1 MTAQSISLPCDS
13 VLLPK
18 PTDLTNIFNNIINQ
32 ISLLEMNGLEK
43 EAQQLRDLL
52 ESIEDLL
59 GSFPISISD
68 PVFPTLTVPEIEW
81 ERRITAMIQE
91 YHLFVQVKIMEI
103 IDTVLPISFSVPIM
117 GLSIDV
123 VKLFTD
129 PNYKVTLKAQISAEV
144 DTFYA
149 LIPDTYKT
157 FDGTY
162 GLEVDDFKAE
172 AVWNYIMSQL
182 NKGAL
187 GILHGAFGGLID
199 KFSTIWETLG
209 LPALPALT
217 DLNVEALIQA
227 RIQAIEAQIKNLD
240 PTDIDAQEALR
251 REGLAALEKISL
263 VGYSL
268 MDLLGGEPNDFVES
282 LEKRM
287 DRFKTRL
294 RDFGEE
300 WPEFLIKEWMQK
312 VTAFFEAIGLS
323 ALVQW
328 ITFTFCD
335 FLKIIGL
342 PSTISIPAS
351 ITVTIPAIQNLP
363 TSDAFPTLSADNNP
377 VSGFSNITT
386 VVDQTSLGTGDSDTK
401 VFDKSNLES
410 VFTDYSIVD
419 GEIILANPA
428 EENDQYIVIPST

>member
-1 MTAQSISLPCDS
+1 MSNISLPCEP

-18 PTDLTNIFNNIINQ
+18 PSDLTNIFNSIINQ
-32 ISLLEMNGLEK
+32 IALLEMSGLEK
-43 EAQQLRDLL
+43 EAQELRDLL
-52 ESIEDLL
+52 EGIEKIL
-59 GSFPISISD
+59 GSFPMSISD
-68 PVFPTLTVPEIEW
+68 PVFPTITVPEIEW

-103 IDTVLPISFSVPIM
+103 VNTVLPISFSVPIM

-129 PNYKVTLKAQISAEV
+129 PNYKAILKSQISANV
-144 DTFYA
+144 DSFYA
-149 LIPDTYKT
+149 LIPDTYKV

-162 GLEVDDFKAE
+162 GLEVNDFKAE

-199 KFSTIWETLG
+199 KFSAIWSALG
-209 LPALPALT
+209 LPALPVLT

-227 RIQAIEAQIKNLD
+227 RIQAIEEQIKNLD
-240 PTDIDAQEALR
+240 PTDIDAAEALR

-312 VTAFFEAIGLS
+312 VTAFFEAIGLG

-335 FLKIIGL
+335 FLKLIGL
-342 PSTISIPAS
+342 PSTISIPS
-351 ITVTIPAIQNLP
+351 TITVTIPAIKNLP
-363 TSDAFPTLSADNNP
+363 ASDLLPTLSADNNP

-386 VVDQTSLGTGDSDTK
+386 TEGQTTLGGGDEDTK

-410 VFTDYSIVD
+410 IFTDYSIVD
-419 GEIILANPA
+419 GEIILDNPA

>member
-1 MTAQSISLPCDS
+1 MSNISLPCEP

-18 PTDLTNIFNNIINQ
+18 PSDLTNIFNSIINQ
-32 ISLLEMNGLEK
+32 IALLEMSGLEK
-43 EAQQLRDLL
+43 EAQELRDLL
-52 ESIEDLL
+52 EGIEKIL
-59 GSFPISISD
+59 GSFPMSISD
-68 PVFPTLTVPEIEW
+68 PVFPTITVPEIEW

-103 IDTVLPISFSVPIM
+103 VNTVLPISFSVPVM

-123 VKLFTD
+123 IKLFTD
-129 PNYKVTLKAQISAEV
+129 PNYKTILKSQISANV
-144 DTFYA
+144 DSFYA
-149 LIPDTYKT
+149 LIPDTYKV

-162 GLEVDDFKAE
+162 GLEVNDFKAE

-199 KFSTIWETLG
+199 KFSAIWSALG

-227 RIQAIEAQIKNLD
+227 RIQAIEEQIKNLD
-240 PTDIDAQEALR
+240 PTDIDAAEALR

-268 MDLLGGEPNDFVES
+268 LDLLGGEPNDFVES

-312 VTAFFEAIGLS
+312 VTAFFEAIGLG

-335 FLKIIGL
+335 FLKLIGL
-342 PSTISIPAS
+342 PSTISIPS
-351 ITVTIPAIQNLP
+351 TITVTIPAIKNLP
-363 TSDAFPTLSADNNP
+363 ASDLLPTLSADNNP

-386 VVDQTSLGTGDSDTK
+386 TEGQTTLGGGDEDTK

-410 VFTDYSIVD
+410 IFTDYSIVD
-419 GEIILANPA
+419 GEIILDNPA

>member
-1 MTAQSISLPCDS
+1 MTATSISLPCDS

-18 PTDLTNIFNNIINQ
+18 PTDLVNIFNNIINQ
-32 ISLLEMNGLEK
+32 ISLLEMNGFEK

-81 ERRITAMIQE
+81 ERRITAMVQE

-103 IDTVLPISFSVPIM
+103 VDSVLPISFSVPIM

-129 PNYKVTLKAQISAEV
+129 PNYKVTLKAQIAAEV

-162 GLEVDDFKAE
+162 GLEVNDFKAE

-199 KFSTIWETLG
+199 KFSSIWEPLG
-209 LPALPALT
+209 LPALPVLT
-217 DLNVEALIQA
+217 DINVEQLIKDK
-227 RIQAIEAQIKNLD
+227 IESLEAQIKSAPD
-240 PTDIDAQEALR
+240 DIKDSLRKEA
-251 REGLAALEKISL
+251 LAALEKISL
-263 VGYSL
+263 VGYTL

-282 LEKRM
+282 MEKKM

-300 WPEFLIKEWMQK
+300 WPKFLILEWMEK

-323 ALVQW
+323 ALVQY

-342 PSTISIPAS
+342 PTSLAIPAGITVS
-351 ITVTIPAIQNLP
+351 ITPLLNVPEAAL
-363 TSDAFPTLSADNNP
+363 DAAGEVIAAGEEGSNQFPTIAKP
-377 VSGFSNITT
+377 V
-386 VVDQTSLGTGDSDTK
+386 V
-401 VFDKSNLES
+401 
-410 VFTDYSIVD
+410 
-419 GEIILANPA
+419 
-428 EENDQYIVIPST
+428 EEED

>member
-1 MTAQSISLPCDS
+1 MTTTSISLPCDS

-18 PTDLTNIFNNIINQ
+18 PTDLVNIFNNIINQ

-59 GSFPISISD
+59 GSFPISISN

-81 ERRITAMIQE
+81 ERRITAMVQE

-103 IDTVLPISFSVPIM
+103 VDSVLPISFSVPIM

-129 PNYKVTLKAQISAEV
+129 PNYKVTLKAQIAAEV

-162 GLEVDDFKAE
+162 GLEVNDFKAE

-187 GILHGAFGGLID
+187 GILHGAFAGLID
-199 KFSTIWETLG
+199 KFSSIWEPLG
-209 LPALPALT
+209 LPALPVLT
-217 DLNVEALIQA
+217 DINVEQLIKDK
-227 RIQAIEAQIKNLD
+227 IESLEAQIKSAPNDLKED
-240 PTDIDAQEALR
+240 LRKEA
-251 REGLAALEKISL
+251 LAALEKISL
-263 VGYSL
+263 VGYTL

-282 LEKRM
+282 MEKKM

-300 WPEFLIKEWMQK
+300 WPKFLILEWMEK

-323 ALVQW
+323 ALVQY

-342 PSTISIPAS
+342 PTSIAIPAG
-351 ITVTIPAIQNLP
+351 ITVSVTPLLNVPEAALDADGEVIPAGEEGSNQ
-363 TSDAFPTLSADNNP
+363 FPTIAKP
-377 VSGFSNITT
+377 V
-386 VVDQTSLGTGDSDTK
+386 V
-401 VFDKSNLES
+401 
-410 VFTDYSIVD
+410 
-419 GEIILANPA
+419 
-428 EENDQYIVIPST
+428 EEED

>member
-1 MTAQSISLPCDS
+1 MTTTSITLPCDS

-18 PTDLTNIFNNIINQ
+18 PTDLVNIFNNIINQ
-32 ISLLEMNGLEK
+32 ISLLEMKGFEK

-68 PVFPTLTVPEIEW
+68 PVFPTLTIPEVEW
-81 ERRITAMIQE
+81 ERRITAMVQE

-103 IDTVLPISFSVPIM
+103 VNTVLPISFSVPIM

-129 PNYKVTLKAQISAEV
+129 PNYKVTLKAQIAAEV

-162 GLEVDDFKAE
+162 GLESNDLKAE

-187 GILHGAFGGLID
+187 GILHGAFAGLIN
-199 KFSTIWETLG
+199 KFSSIWEPLG
-209 LPALPALT
+209 LPALPSLT
-217 DLNVEALIQA
+217 DLNVEQLVKDKLESL
-227 RIQAIEAQIKNLD
+227 EAQIKAA
-240 PTDIDAQEALR
+240 PQDAKEQLQKNAL
-251 REGLAALEKISL
+251 ALIESISL
-263 VGYSL
+263 AGYTL

-282 LEKRM
+282 MEKKM

-300 WPEFLIKEWMQK
+300 WPKFLILEWMEK

-323 ALVQW
+323 ALVQY

-342 PSTISIPAS
+342 PTSLAIPAG
-351 ITVTIPAIQNLP
+351 ITVSIAPLKNLP
-363 TSDAFPTLSADNNP
+363 QAALDAAGEVIAAGQPGSNQFPTIAKP
-377 VSGFSNITT
+377 V
-386 VVDQTSLGTGDSDTK
+386 
-401 VFDKSNLES
+401 
-410 VFTDYSIVD
+410 
-419 GEIILANPA
+419 
-428 EENDQYIVIPST
+428 EEED

>member
-1 MTAQSISLPCDS
+1 MTTTSISLPCDS

-18 PTDLTNIFNNIINQ
+18 PTDLVNIFNNIINQ

-59 GSFPISISD
+59 GSFPISISN

-81 ERRITAMIQE
+81 ERRITAMVQE

-103 IDTVLPISFSVPIM
+103 VDSVLPISFSVPIM

-129 PNYKVTLKAQISAEV
+129 PNYKVTLKAQIAAEV

-162 GLEVDDFKAE
+162 GLEVNDFKAE

-187 GILHGAFGGLID
+187 GILHGAFAGLID
-199 KFSTIWETLG
+199 KFSSIWEPLG
-209 LPALPALT
+209 LPALPVLT
-217 DLNVEALIQA
+217 DINVEQLIKDK
-227 RIQAIEAQIKNLD
+227 IESLEAQIKSAPDDLKD
-240 PTDIDAQEALR
+240 SLRKEA
-251 REGLAALEKISL
+251 LAALEKISL
-263 VGYSL
+263 VGYTL

-282 LEKRM
+282 MEKKM

-300 WPEFLIKEWMQK
+300 WPKFLILEWMEK

-323 ALVQW
+323 ALVQY

-342 PSTISIPAS
+342 PTSIAIPAGITVS
-351 ITVTIPAIQNLP
+351 ITPLLNVPEAALDADGEVIPAGEEGSNQ
-363 TSDAFPTLSADNNP
+363 FPTIAKP
-377 VSGFSNITT
+377 V
-386 VVDQTSLGTGDSDTK
+386 V
-401 VFDKSNLES
+401 
-410 VFTDYSIVD
+410 
-419 GEIILANPA
+419 
-428 EENDQYIVIPST
+428 EEED

>member
-1 MTAQSISLPCDS
+1 MTTQSISLPCDS

-18 PTDLTNIFNNIINQ
+18 PTDLVNIFNNIINQ

-68 PVFPTLTVPEIEW
+68 PVFPTITVPEIEW
-81 ERRITAMIQE
+81 ERRITAIIQE

-103 IDTVLPISFSVPIM
+103 VNTVLPISFSVPIM

-129 PNYKVTLKAQISAEV
+129 PNYKVTLKAQIAADV

-162 GLEVDDFKAE
+162 GLEVNDFKAE

-187 GILHGAFGGLID
+187 GILHGAFAGLID
-199 KFSTIWETLG
+199 KFSSIWETLG

-217 DLNVEALIQA
+217 DLNVESLIRA
-227 RIQAIEAQIKNLD
+227 RIQTIEAQIKAA
-240 PTDIDAQEALR
+240 PQDAKEALR

-263 VGYSL
+263 VGYTL

-282 LEKRM
+282 MEKKM

-300 WPEFLIKEWMQK
+300 WPKFLILEWMEK

-323 ALVQW
+323 ALVQY

-342 PSTISIPAS
+342 PTSIAIPAGITVS
-351 ITVTIPAIQNLP
+351 ITPPLNVPEAAL
-363 TSDAFPTLSADNNP
+363 DADGNVIAAGEEGSNQFPTLA
-377 VSGFSNITT
+377 
-386 VVDQTSLGTGDSDTK
+386 K
-401 VFDKSNLES
+401 
-410 VFTDYSIVD
+410 
-419 GEIILANPA
+419 PA
-428 EENDQYIVIPST
+428 EEQD

>member
-1 MTAQSISLPCDS
+1 MTTTSITLPCDS

-18 PTDLTNIFNNIINQ
+18 PTDLVNIFNNIINQ
-32 ISLLEMNGLEK
+32 ISLLEMKGFEK

-68 PVFPTLTVPEIEW
+68 PVFPTLTIPEIEW
-81 ERRITAMIQE
+81 ERRITAMVQE

-103 IDTVLPISFSVPIM
+103 VDTVLPISFSVPIM
-117 GLSIDV
+117 SLSIDV

-129 PNYKVTLKAQISAEV
+129 PNYKVTLKAQIAAEV

-162 GLEVDDFKAE
+162 GLESNDLKAE

-187 GILHGAFGGLID
+187 GILHGAFAGLID
-199 KFSTIWETLG
+199 KFSSIWEPLG
-209 LPALPALT
+209 LPALPSLT
-217 DLNVEALIQA
+217 DLNVEQLIKDKLESL
-227 RIQAIEAQIKNLD
+227 EAQIKAA
-240 PTDIDAQEALR
+240 PQDAKEQLQKNAL
-251 REGLAALEKISL
+251 ALIESISL
-263 VGYSL
+263 AGFTL

-282 LEKRM
+282 MEKKM

-300 WPEFLIKEWMQK
+300 WPKFLILEWMEK

-323 ALVQW
+323 SLVQY

-342 PSTISIPAS
+342 PTSLAIPAG
-351 ITVTIPAIQNLP
+351 ITVSIAPLKNLP
-363 TSDAFPTLSADNNP
+363 QAALDAAGEVIAAGQPGSNQFPTIAKP
-377 VSGFSNITT
+377 V
-386 VVDQTSLGTGDSDTK
+386 
-401 VFDKSNLES
+401 
-410 VFTDYSIVD
+410 
-419 GEIILANPA
+419 
-428 EENDQYIVIPST
+428 EEED

>member
-1 MTAQSISLPCDS
+1 MTTTSISLPCDS

-103 IDTVLPISFSVPIM
+103 IDSVLPISFSVPIM

-129 PNYKVTLKAQISAEV
+129 PNYKVILKAQIAAEV

-187 GILHGAFGGLID
+187 GILHGAFAGLID

-217 DLNVEALIQA
+217 DLNVEALIQT
-227 RIQAIEAQIKNLD
+227 RIQAIEAQIKAA
-240 PTDIDAQEALR
+240 PQDAKEALR

-263 VGYSL
+263 VGFTL

-282 LEKRM
+282 MEKKM

-300 WPEFLIKEWMQK
+300 WPKFLILQWMEK

-323 ALVQW
+323 ALVQY

-342 PSTISIPAS
+342 PTSIAIPAG
-351 ITVTIPAIQNLP
+351 ITVSIAPLLNVPEAAL
-363 TSDAFPTLSADNNP
+363 DANGEVIAAGEEGSNQFPTIAKP
-377 VSGFSNITT
+377 V
-386 VVDQTSLGTGDSDTK
+386 V
-401 VFDKSNLES
+401 
-410 VFTDYSIVD
+410 
-419 GEIILANPA
+419 
-428 EENDQYIVIPST
+428 EEED

>member
-1 MTAQSISLPCDS
+1 MTTTSISLPCDS

-103 IDTVLPISFSVPIM
+103 IDSVLPISFSVPIM

-129 PNYKVTLKAQISAEV
+129 PNYKVTLKAQIAAEV

-199 KFSTIWETLG
+199 KFSSIWETLG

-217 DLNVEALIQA
+217 DLNVEQLIKDKLESL
-227 RIQAIEAQIKNLD
+227 EAQIKAA
-240 PTDIDAQEALR
+240 PQDAKEALR

-263 VGYSL
+263 VGFTL

-282 LEKRM
+282 IEKKM

-300 WPEFLIKEWMQK
+300 WPKFLILQWMEK

-323 ALVQW
+323 ALVQY

-342 PSTISIPAS
+342 PTSIAIPAG
-351 ITVTIPAIQNLP
+351 ITVSIAPLLNVPEAAL
-363 TSDAFPTLSADNNP
+363 DANGEVIAAGEEGSNQFPTIAKP
-377 VSGFSNITT
+377 V
-386 VVDQTSLGTGDSDTK
+386 V
-401 VFDKSNLES
+401 
-410 VFTDYSIVD
+410 
-419 GEIILANPA
+419 
-428 EENDQYIVIPST
+428 EEED

>member
-1 MTAQSISLPCDS
+1 MTTTSISLPCDS

-18 PTDLTNIFNNIINQ
+18 PTDLVNIFNNIINQ
-32 ISLLEMNGLEK
+32 ISLLEMNGFEK

-81 ERRITAMIQE
+81 ERRITAMVQE

-103 IDTVLPISFSVPIM
+103 VDSVLPISFSVPIM

-129 PNYKVTLKAQISAEV
+129 PNYKVTLKAQIAAEV

-162 GLEVDDFKAE
+162 GLEVNDFKAE

-199 KFSTIWETLG
+199 KFSSIWEALG
-209 LPALPALT
+209 LPALPVLT
-217 DLNVEALIQA
+217 DINVEQLIKDK
-227 RIQAIEAQIKNLD
+227 IESLEAQIKSAPDDLKD
-240 PTDIDAQEALR
+240 SLRKEA
-251 REGLAALEKISL
+251 LAALEKISL
-263 VGYSL
+263 VGYTL

-282 LEKRM
+282 MEKKM

-300 WPEFLIKEWMQK
+300 WPKFLILEWMEK

-323 ALVQW
+323 ALVQY

-342 PSTISIPAS
+342 PTSLAIPAGITVS
-351 ITVTIPAIQNLP
+351 ITPLLNVPEAAL
-363 TSDAFPTLSADNNP
+363 DAAGEVIAAGEEGSNQFPTIAKP
-377 VSGFSNITT
+377 V
-386 VVDQTSLGTGDSDTK
+386 V
-401 VFDKSNLES
+401 
-410 VFTDYSIVD
+410 
-419 GEIILANPA
+419 
-428 EENDQYIVIPST
+428 EEED

>member
-1 MTAQSISLPCDS
+1 MSNISLPCEP

-18 PTDLTNIFNNIINQ
+18 PSDLTNIFNSIINQ
-32 ISLLEMNGLEK
+32 IALLEMSGLEK
-43 EAQQLRDLL
+43 EAQELRDLL
-52 ESIEDLL
+52 EGIEKIL
-59 GSFPISISD
+59 GSFPMSISD
-68 PVFPTLTVPEIEW
+68 PVFPTITVPEIEW

-103 IDTVLPISFSVPIM
+103 VNTVLPISFSVPVM

-129 PNYKVTLKAQISAEV
+129 PNYKVILKSQISANV
-144 DTFYA
+144 DSFYA
-149 LIPDTYKT
+149 LIPDTYKV

-162 GLEVDDFKAE
+162 GLEVNDFKAE

-199 KFSTIWETLG
+199 KFSAIWSALG
-209 LPALPALT
+209 LPALPVLT

-227 RIQAIEAQIKNLD
+227 RIQAIEAQIKNT
-240 PTDIDAQEALR
+240 TDIDAQEALR

-312 VTAFFEAIGLS
+312 VTAFFEAIGLG

-335 FLKIIGL
+335 FLKLIGL
-342 PSTISIPAS
+342 PSTISIPS
-351 ITVTIPAIQNLP
+351 TITVTIPAIKNLP
-363 TSDAFPTLSADNNP
+363 ASDLLPTLSADNNP

-386 VVDQTSLGTGDSDTK
+386 TEGQTTLGGGDEDTK

-410 VFTDYSIVD
+410 IFTDYSIVD
-419 GEIILANPA
+419 GEIILDNPA

>member
-1 MTAQSISLPCDS
+1 MTTTSITLPCDS

-18 PTDLTNIFNNIINQ
+18 PTDLVNIFNNIINQ
-32 ISLLEMNGLEK
+32 ISLLEMKGFEK

-68 PVFPTLTVPEIEW
+68 PVFPTLTIPEVEW
-81 ERRITAMIQE
+81 ERRITAMVQE

-103 IDTVLPISFSVPIM
+103 VNSVLPISFSVPIM

-129 PNYKVTLKAQISAEV
+129 PNYKVTLKAQIAADV
-144 DTFYA
+144 DKYYA

-162 GLEVDDFKAE
+162 GLESNDLKAE

-187 GILHGAFGGLID
+187 GILHGAFAGLIN
-199 KFSTIWETLG
+199 KFSSIWEPLG
-209 LPALPALT
+209 LPALPSLT
-217 DLNVEALIQA
+217 DLNVEQLVKDKLESL
-227 RIQAIEAQIKNLD
+227 EAQIKAA
-240 PTDIDAQEALR
+240 PQDAKEQLQKNAL
-251 REGLAALEKISL
+251 ALIESISL
-263 VGYSL
+263 AGYTL

-282 LEKRM
+282 MEKKM

-300 WPEFLIKEWMQK
+300 WPKFLILEWMEK

-323 ALVQW
+323 SLVQY

-342 PSTISIPAS
+342 PTSLAIPAG
-351 ITVTIPAIQNLP
+351 ITVSIAPLKNLP
-363 TSDAFPTLSADNNP
+363 QAALDAAGEVIAAGQPGSNQFPTIAKP
-377 VSGFSNITT
+377 V
-386 VVDQTSLGTGDSDTK
+386 
-401 VFDKSNLES
+401 
-410 VFTDYSIVD
+410 
-419 GEIILANPA
+419 
-428 EENDQYIVIPST
+428 EEED

>member
-1 MTAQSISLPCDS
+1 MTTTSISLPCDS

-103 IDTVLPISFSVPIM
+103 VNTVLPISFSVPIM

-129 PNYKVTLKAQISAEV
+129 PNYKVTLKAQIAAEV

-187 GILHGAFGGLID
+187 GILHGAFAGLIS

-227 RIQAIEAQIKNLD
+227 RVQAIEAQIKAA
-240 PTDIDAQEALR
+240 PQDAKEALR

-263 VGYSL
+263 VGFTL

-282 LEKRM
+282 MEKKM

-300 WPEFLIKEWMQK
+300 WPKFLILQWMEK
-312 VTAFFEAIGLS
+312 VTAFFQAIGLS
-323 ALVQW
+323 ALVQY

-342 PSTISIPAS
+342 PTSIAIPAG
-351 ITVTIPAIQNLP
+351 ITVSIAPLKNLP
-363 TSDAFPTLSADNNP
+363 QAALDAAGEVIAAGQPGSNQFPTIAKP
-377 VSGFSNITT
+377 V
-386 VVDQTSLGTGDSDTK
+386 
-401 VFDKSNLES
+401 
-410 VFTDYSIVD
+410 
-419 GEIILANPA
+419 
-428 EENDQYIVIPST
+428 EEED

>member
-1 MTAQSISLPCDS
+1 MTTQSISLPCDS

-18 PTDLTNIFNNIINQ
+18 PTDLVNIFNNIINQ

-103 IDTVLPISFSVPIM
+103 VNTVLPISFSVPIM

-187 GILHGAFGGLID
+187 GILHGAFAGLIS

-227 RIQAIEAQIKNLD
+227 RVQAIEAQIKAA
-240 PTDIDAQEALR
+240 PQDAKEALR

-263 VGYSL
+263 VGFTL

-282 LEKRM
+282 MEKKM

-300 WPEFLIKEWMQK
+300 WPKFLILQWMEK
-312 VTAFFEAIGLS
+312 VTAFFQAIGLS
-323 ALVQW
+323 ALVQY

-342 PSTISIPAS
+342 PTSIAIPAG
-351 ITVTIPAIQNLP
+351 ITVSIAPLKNLP
-363 TSDAFPTLSADNNP
+363 QAALDAAGEVIAAGQPGSNQFPTIAKP
-377 VSGFSNITT
+377 V
-386 VVDQTSLGTGDSDTK
+386 
-401 VFDKSNLES
+401 
-410 VFTDYSIVD
+410 
-419 GEIILANPA
+419 
-428 EENDQYIVIPST
+428 EEED

>member
-1 MTAQSISLPCDS
+1 MTTTSITLPCDS

-18 PTDLTNIFNNIINQ
+18 PTDLVNIFNNIINQ
-32 ISLLEMNGLEK
+32 ISLLEMKGFEK

-68 PVFPTLTVPEIEW
+68 PVFPTLTIPEVEW
-81 ERRITAMIQE
+81 ERRITAMVQE

-103 IDTVLPISFSVPIM
+103 VNSVLPISFSVPIM

-129 PNYKVTLKAQISAEV
+129 PNYKVTLKAQIAAEV

-162 GLEVDDFKAE
+162 GLESNDLKAE

-187 GILHGAFGGLID
+187 GILHGAFAGLID
-199 KFSTIWETLG
+199 KFSSIWEPLG
-209 LPALPALT
+209 LPALPSLT
-217 DLNVEALIQA
+217 DLNVEQLVKDKLESL
-227 RIQAIEAQIKNLD
+227 EAQIKAA
-240 PTDIDAQEALR
+240 PQDAKEQLQKNAL
-251 REGLAALEKISL
+251 ALIESISL
-263 VGYSL
+263 AGYTL

-282 LEKRM
+282 MEKKM

-300 WPEFLIKEWMQK
+300 WPKFLILEWMEK

-323 ALVQW
+323 SLVQY

-342 PSTISIPAS
+342 PTSLAIPAG
-351 ITVTIPAIQNLP
+351 ITVSIAPLKNLP
-363 TSDAFPTLSADNNP
+363 QAALDAAGEVIAAGQPGSNQFPTIAKP
-377 VSGFSNITT
+377 V
-386 VVDQTSLGTGDSDTK
+386 
-401 VFDKSNLES
+401 
-410 VFTDYSIVD
+410 
-419 GEIILANPA
+419 
-428 EENDQYIVIPST
+428 EEED

>member
-1 MTAQSISLPCDS
+1 MTTTSISLPCDS

-162 GLEVDDFKAE
+162 GLEVNDFKAE

-187 GILHGAFGGLID
+187 GILHGAFAGLID

-227 RIQAIEAQIKNLD
+227 RIQAIEAQIKNT
-240 PTDIDAQEALR
+240 TDIDAQEALR

-282 LEKRM
+282 MEKKM

-300 WPEFLIKEWMQK
+300 WPKFLILEWMET

-323 ALVQW
+323 ALVQY

-342 PSTISIPAS
+342 PTSIAIPAG
-351 ITVTIPAIQNLP
+351 ITVSIAPLKNLPEAALDANGEVIPAGEEGSNQ
-363 TSDAFPTLSADNNP
+363 FPTIAKP
-377 VSGFSNITT
+377 V
-386 VVDQTSLGTGDSDTK
+386 
-401 VFDKSNLES
+401 
-410 VFTDYSIVD
+410 
-419 GEIILANPA
+419 
-428 EENDQYIVIPST
+428 EEED

>member
-1 MTAQSISLPCDS
+1 MSNISLPCEP

-18 PTDLTNIFNNIINQ
+18 PSDLTNIFNSIINQ
-32 ISLLEMNGLEK
+32 IALLEMSGLEK
-43 EAQQLRDLL
+43 EAQELRDLL
-52 ESIEDLL
+52 EGIEKIL
-59 GSFPISISD
+59 GSFPMSISD
-68 PVFPTLTVPEIEW
+68 PVFPTITVPEIEW

-103 IDTVLPISFSVPIM
+103 VNTVLPISFSVPIM

-129 PNYKVTLKAQISAEV
+129 PNYKAILKSQISANV
-144 DTFYA
+144 DSFYA
-149 LIPDTYKT
+149 LIPDTYKV

-162 GLEVDDFKAE
+162 GLEVNDFKAE

-199 KFSTIWETLG
+199 KFSAIWSALG

-227 RIQAIEAQIKNLD
+227 RIQAIEEQIKNLD
-240 PTDIDAQEALR
+240 PTDIDAAEALR

-268 MDLLGGEPNDFVES
+268 LDLLGGEPNDFVES

-312 VTAFFEAIGLS
+312 VTAFFEAIGLG

-335 FLKIIGL
+335 FLKLIGL
-342 PSTISIPAS
+342 PSTISIPS
-351 ITVTIPAIQNLP
+351 TITVTIPAIKNLP
-363 TSDAFPTLSADNNP
+363 ASDLLPTLSADNNP

-386 VVDQTSLGTGDSDTK
+386 TEGQTTLGGGDEDTK

-410 VFTDYSIVD
+410 IFTDYSIVD
-419 GEIILANPA
+419 GEIILDNPA

>member
-1 MTAQSISLPCDS
+1 MTATSISLPCDS

-18 PTDLTNIFNNIINQ
+18 PTDLVNIFNNIINQ
-32 ISLLEMNGLEK
+32 ISLLEMNGFEK

-81 ERRITAMIQE
+81 ERRITAMVQE

-103 IDTVLPISFSVPIM
+103 VDSVLPISFSVPIM

-129 PNYKVTLKAQISAEV
+129 PNYKVTLKAQIAAEV

-162 GLEVDDFKAE
+162 GLEVNDFKAE

-187 GILHGAFGGLID
+187 GILHGAFAGLID
-199 KFSTIWETLG
+199 KFSSIWEPLG
-209 LPALPALT
+209 LPALPVLT
-217 DLNVEALIQA
+217 DINVEQLIKDK
-227 RIQAIEAQIKNLD
+227 IESLEAQIKSAPDDLKD
-240 PTDIDAQEALR
+240 SLRKEA
-251 REGLAALEKISL
+251 LAALEKISL
-263 VGYSL
+263 VGYTL

-282 LEKRM
+282 MEKKM

-300 WPEFLIKEWMQK
+300 WPKFLILEWMEK

-323 ALVQW
+323 ALVQY

-342 PSTISIPAS
+342 PTSIAIPAGITVS
-351 ITVTIPAIQNLP
+351 ITPLLNIPEAAL
-363 TSDAFPTLSADNNP
+363 DAAGEVIAAGEEGSNQFPTIAKP
-377 VSGFSNITT
+377 V
-386 VVDQTSLGTGDSDTK
+386 V
-401 VFDKSNLES
+401 
-410 VFTDYSIVD
+410 
-419 GEIILANPA
+419 
-428 EENDQYIVIPST
+428 EEED

>member
-1 MTAQSISLPCDS
+1 MSNISLPCEP

-18 PTDLTNIFNNIINQ
+18 PSDLTNIFNSIINQ
-32 ISLLEMNGLEK
+32 IALLEMSGLEK
-43 EAQQLRDLL
+43 EAQELRDLL
-52 ESIEDLL
+52 EGIEKIL
-59 GSFPISISD
+59 GSFPMSISD
-68 PVFPTLTVPEIEW
+68 PVFPTITVPEIEW

-103 IDTVLPISFSVPIM
+103 VNTVLPISFSVPVM

-129 PNYKVTLKAQISAEV
+129 PNYKAILKSQISANV
-144 DTFYA
+144 DSFYA
-149 LIPDTYKT
+149 LIPDTYKV

-162 GLEVDDFKAE
+162 GLEVNDFKAE

-199 KFSTIWETLG
+199 KFSAIWSALG
-209 LPALPALT
+209 LPALPVLT

-240 PTDIDAQEALR
+240 PKDIDAAEALR

-312 VTAFFEAIGLS
+312 VTAFFEAIGLG

-335 FLKIIGL
+335 FLKLIGL
-342 PSTISIPAS
+342 PSTISIPS
-351 ITVTIPAIQNLP
+351 TITVTIPAIKNLP
-363 TSDAFPTLSADNNP
+363 ASDLLPTLSADNNP

-386 VVDQTSLGTGDSDTK
+386 TEGQTTLGGGDEDTK

-410 VFTDYSIVD
+410 IFTDYSIVD
-419 GEIILANPA
+419 GEIILDNPA

>member
-1 MTAQSISLPCDS
+1 MSNISLPCEP

-18 PTDLTNIFNNIINQ
+18 PSDLTNIFNSIINQ
-32 ISLLEMNGLEK
+32 IALLEMSGLEK
-43 EAQQLRDLL
+43 EAQELRDLL
-52 ESIEDLL
+52 EGIEKIL
-59 GSFPISISD
+59 GSFPMSISD
-68 PVFPTLTVPEIEW
+68 PVFPTITVPEIEW

-103 IDTVLPISFSVPIM
+103 VNTVLPISFSVPIM

-129 PNYKVTLKAQISAEV
+129 PNYKAILKSQISANV
-144 DTFYA
+144 DSFYA
-149 LIPDTYKT
+149 LIPDTYKV

-162 GLEVDDFKAE
+162 GLEVNDFKAE

-199 KFSTIWETLG
+199 KFSAIWSALG
-209 LPALPALT
+209 LPALPVLT

-227 RIQAIEAQIKNLD
+227 RIQAIEEQIKNLD
-240 PTDIDAQEALR
+240 PTDIDAAEALR

-268 MDLLGGEPNDFVES
+268 LDLLGGEPNDFVES

-312 VTAFFEAIGLS
+312 VTAFFEAIGLG

-335 FLKIIGL
+335 FLKLIGL
-342 PSTISIPAS
+342 PSTISIPS
-351 ITVTIPAIQNLP
+351 TITVTIPAIKNLP
-363 TSDAFPTLSADNNP
+363 ASDLLPTLSADNNP

-386 VVDQTSLGTGDSDTK
+386 TEGQTTLGGGDEDTK

-410 VFTDYSIVD
+410 IFTDYSIVD
-419 GEIILANPA
+419 GEIILDNPA

>member
-1 MTAQSISLPCDS
+1 MSNISLPCEP

-18 PTDLTNIFNNIINQ
+18 PSDLTNIFNSIINQ
-32 ISLLEMNGLEK
+32 IALLEMSGLEK
-43 EAQQLRDLL
+43 EAQELRDLL
-52 ESIEDLL
+52 EGIEKIL
-59 GSFPISISD
+59 GSFPMSISD
-68 PVFPTLTVPEIEW
+68 PVFPTITVPEIEW

-103 IDTVLPISFSVPIM
+103 VNTVLPISFSVPVM

-123 VKLFTD
+123 IKLFTD
-129 PNYKVTLKAQISAEV
+129 PNYKTILKSQISANV
-144 DTFYA
+144 DSFYA
-149 LIPDTYKT
+149 LIPDTYKV

-162 GLEVDDFKAE
+162 GLEVNDFKAE

-199 KFSTIWETLG
+199 KFSAIWSALG
-209 LPALPALT
+209 LPALPVLT

-227 RIQAIEAQIKNLD
+227 RIQAIEEQIKNLD
-240 PTDIDAQEALR
+240 PKDIDAAEALR

-282 LEKRM
+282 LEKKM

-312 VTAFFEAIGLS
+312 VTKFFEAIGLGD
-323 ALVQW
+323 LVQW

-335 FLKIIGL
+335 FLKLIKF
-342 PSTISIPAS
+342 PSSIAIPAG
-351 ITVTIPAIQNLP
+351 ITVTIPAIKNLP
-363 TSDAFPTLSADNNP
+363 VPAVDINGVIIPAGEPGSNQFPTLTP
-377 VSGFSNITT
+377 
-386 VVDQTSLGTGDSDTK
+386 
-401 VFDKSNLES
+401 
-410 VFTDYSIVD
+410 
-419 GEIILANPA
+419 PPP
-428 EENDQYIVIPST
+428 EEE

>member
-1 MTAQSISLPCDS
+1 MTATSISLPCDS

-18 PTDLTNIFNNIINQ
+18 PTDLVNIFNNIINQ

-81 ERRITAMIQE
+81 ERRITAMVQE

-103 IDTVLPISFSVPIM
+103 VDSVLPISFSVPIM

-129 PNYKVTLKAQISAEV
+129 PNYKVTLKAQIAAEV

-162 GLEVDDFKAE
+162 GLEVNDFKAE

-199 KFSTIWETLG
+199 KFSSIWEPLG
-209 LPALPALT
+209 LPALPVLT
-217 DLNVEALIQA
+217 DINVEQLIKDK
-227 RIQAIEAQIKNLD
+227 IESLEAQIKSAPD
-240 PTDIDAQEALR
+240 DIKDSLRKEA
-251 REGLAALEKISL
+251 LAALEKISL
-263 VGYSL
+263 VGYTL

-282 LEKRM
+282 MEKKM

-300 WPEFLIKEWMQK
+300 WPKFLILEWMEK

-323 ALVQW
+323 ALVQY

-342 PSTISIPAS
+342 PTSLAIPAGITVS
-351 ITVTIPAIQNLP
+351 ITPLLNVPEAALDANGEVIPAGEEGSNQ
-363 TSDAFPTLSADNNP
+363 FPTIAKP
-377 VSGFSNITT
+377 V
-386 VVDQTSLGTGDSDTK
+386 V
-401 VFDKSNLES
+401 
-410 VFTDYSIVD
+410 
-419 GEIILANPA
+419 
-428 EENDQYIVIPST
+428 EEED

>member
-1 MTAQSISLPCDS
+1 MTTTSITLPCDS

-18 PTDLTNIFNNIINQ
+18 PTDLVNIFNNIINQ
-32 ISLLEMNGLEK
+32 ISLLEMKGFEK

-68 PVFPTLTVPEIEW
+68 PVFPTLTIPEVEW
-81 ERRITAMIQE
+81 ERRITAMVQE

-103 IDTVLPISFSVPIM
+103 VDTVLPISFSVPIM

-129 PNYKVTLKAQISAEV
+129 PNYKVTLKAQIAADV
-144 DTFYA
+144 DKYYA

-162 GLEVDDFKAE
+162 GLESNDLKAE

-187 GILHGAFGGLID
+187 GILHGAFAGLIN
-199 KFSTIWETLG
+199 KFSSIWEPLG
-209 LPALPALT
+209 LPALPSLT
-217 DLNVEALIQA
+217 DLNVEQLVKDKLESL
-227 RIQAIEAQIKNLD
+227 EAQIKAA
-240 PTDIDAQEALR
+240 PQDAKEQLQKNAL
-251 REGLAALEKISL
+251 ALIESISL
-263 VGYSL
+263 AGYTL

-282 LEKRM
+282 MEKKM

-300 WPEFLIKEWMQK
+300 WPKFLILEWMEK

-323 ALVQW
+323 SLVQY

-342 PSTISIPAS
+342 PTSLAIPAG
-351 ITVTIPAIQNLP
+351 ITVSIAPLKNLP
-363 TSDAFPTLSADNNP
+363 QAALDAAGEVIAAGQPGSNQFPTIAKP
-377 VSGFSNITT
+377 V
-386 VVDQTSLGTGDSDTK
+386 
-401 VFDKSNLES
+401 
-410 VFTDYSIVD
+410 
-419 GEIILANPA
+419 
-428 EENDQYIVIPST
+428 EEED

>member
-1 MTAQSISLPCDS
+1 MTATSISLPCDS

-18 PTDLTNIFNNIINQ
+18 PTDLVNIFNNIINQ

-81 ERRITAMIQE
+81 ERRITAMVQE

-103 IDTVLPISFSVPIM
+103 VDSVLPISFSVPIM

-129 PNYKVTLKAQISAEV
+129 PNYKVTLKAQIAAEV

-162 GLEVDDFKAE
+162 GLEVNDFKAE

-199 KFSTIWETLG
+199 KFSSIWEPLG
-209 LPALPALT
+209 LPALPVLT
-217 DLNVEALIQA
+217 DINVEQLIKDK
-227 RIQAIEAQIKNLD
+227 IESLEAQIKSAPD
-240 PTDIDAQEALR
+240 DIKDSLRKEA
-251 REGLAALEKISL
+251 LAALEKISL
-263 VGYSL
+263 VGYTL

-282 LEKRM
+282 MEKKM

-300 WPEFLIKEWMQK
+300 WPKFLILEWMEK

-323 ALVQW
+323 ALVQY

-342 PSTISIPAS
+342 PTSLAIPAGITVS
-351 ITVTIPAIQNLP
+351 ITPLLNVPEAAL
-363 TSDAFPTLSADNNP
+363 DAAGEVIAAGEEGSNQFPTIAKP
-377 VSGFSNITT
+377 V
-386 VVDQTSLGTGDSDTK
+386 V
-401 VFDKSNLES
+401 
-410 VFTDYSIVD
+410 
-419 GEIILANPA
+419 
-428 EENDQYIVIPST
+428 EEED

>member
-1 MTAQSISLPCDS
+1 MTTTSISLPCDS

-103 IDTVLPISFSVPIM
+103 IDSVLPISFSVPIM

-129 PNYKVTLKAQISAEV
+129 PNYKVTLKAQIAADV
-144 DTFYA
+144 DSFYA

-187 GILHGAFGGLID
+187 GILHGAFAGLID

-227 RIQAIEAQIKNLD
+227 RVQAIEAQIKAA
-240 PTDIDAQEALR
+240 PQDAKEALR

-263 VGYSL
+263 VGFTL

-282 LEKRM
+282 MEKKM

-300 WPEFLIKEWMQK
+300 WPKFLILQWMEK

-323 ALVQW
+323 ALVQY

-342 PSTISIPAS
+342 PTSIAIPAG
-351 ITVTIPAIQNLP
+351 ITVSIAPLLNVPEAAL
-363 TSDAFPTLSADNNP
+363 DANGEVIAAGEEGSNQFPTIAKP
-377 VSGFSNITT
+377 V
-386 VVDQTSLGTGDSDTK
+386 
-401 VFDKSNLES
+401 
-410 VFTDYSIVD
+410 
-419 GEIILANPA
+419 
-428 EENDQYIVIPST
+428 EEED

>member
-1 MTAQSISLPCDS
+1 MSNISLPCEP

-18 PTDLTNIFNNIINQ
+18 PSDLTNIFNSIINQ
-32 ISLLEMNGLEK
+32 IALLEMSGLEK
-43 EAQQLRDLL
+43 EAQELRDLL
-52 ESIEDLL
+52 EGIEKIL
-59 GSFPISISD
+59 GSFPMSISD
-68 PVFPTLTVPEIEW
+68 PVFPTITVPEIEW

-103 IDTVLPISFSVPIM
+103 VNTVLPISFSVPVM

-123 VKLFTD
+123 IKLFTD
-129 PNYKVTLKAQISAEV
+129 PNYKTILKSQISANV
-144 DTFYA
+144 DSFYA
-149 LIPDTYKT
+149 LIPDTYKV

-162 GLEVDDFKAE
+162 GLEVNDFKAE

-199 KFSTIWETLG
+199 KFSAIWSALG
-209 LPALPALT
+209 LPALPVLT

-227 RIQAIEAQIKNLD
+227 RIQAIEEQIKNLD
-240 PTDIDAQEALR
+240 PKDIDAAEALR

-268 MDLLGGEPNDFVES
+268 LDLLGGEPNDFVES

-312 VTAFFEAIGLS
+312 VTAFFEAIGLG

-335 FLKIIGL
+335 FLKLIGL
-342 PSTISIPAS
+342 PSTISIPS
-351 ITVTIPAIQNLP
+351 TITVTIPAIKNLP
-363 TSDAFPTLSADNNP
+363 ASDLLPTLSADNNP

-386 VVDQTSLGTGDSDTK
+386 TEGQTTLGGGDEDTK

-410 VFTDYSIVD
+410 IFTDYSIVD
-419 GEIILANPA
+419 GEIILDNPA

>member
-1 MTAQSISLPCDS
+1 MTTTSISLPCDS

-103 IDTVLPISFSVPIM
+103 IDSVLPISFSVPIM

-187 GILHGAFGGLID
+187 GILHGAFAGLID

-217 DLNVEALIQA
+217 DLNVEALIQT
-227 RIQAIEAQIKNLD
+227 RIQAIEAQIKAA
-240 PTDIDAQEALR
+240 PQDAKEALR

-263 VGYSL
+263 VGFTL

-282 LEKRM
+282 MEKKM

-300 WPEFLIKEWMQK
+300 WPKFLILQWMEK

-323 ALVQW
+323 ALVQY

-342 PSTISIPAS
+342 PTSIAIPAG
-351 ITVTIPAIQNLP
+351 ITVSIAPLLNVPEAAL
-363 TSDAFPTLSADNNP
+363 DANGEVIAAGEEGSNQFPTIAKP
-377 VSGFSNITT
+377 V
-386 VVDQTSLGTGDSDTK
+386 
-401 VFDKSNLES
+401 
-410 VFTDYSIVD
+410 
-419 GEIILANPA
+419 
-428 EENDQYIVIPST
+428 EEED

>member
-1 MTAQSISLPCDS
+1 MTTTSITLPCDS

-18 PTDLTNIFNNIINQ
+18 PTDLVNIFNNIINQ
-32 ISLLEMNGLEK
+32 ISLLEMNGFEK

-52 ESIEDLL
+52 ESIKDLL

-68 PVFPTLTVPEIEW
+68 PVFPTLTIPEVEW
-81 ERRITAMIQE
+81 ERRITAIVQE

-103 IDTVLPISFSVPIM
+103 VNTVLPISFSVPIM

-129 PNYKVTLKAQISAEV
+129 PNYKVTLKAQIAADV

-162 GLEVDDFKAE
+162 GLESNDLKAE

-187 GILHGAFGGLID
+187 GILHGAFAGLID
-199 KFSTIWETLG
+199 KFSSIWEPLG
-209 LPALPALT
+209 LPALPSLT
-217 DLNVEALIQA
+217 DLNVEQLIKDKLESL
-227 RIQAIEAQIKNLD
+227 EAQIKAA
-240 PTDIDAQEALR
+240 PQDAKEQLQKNAL
-251 REGLAALEKISL
+251 ALIESISL
-263 VGYSL
+263 AGYTL

-282 LEKRM
+282 MEKKM

-300 WPEFLIKEWMQK
+300 WPKFLILEWMEK

-323 ALVQW
+323 SLVQY

-342 PSTISIPAS
+342 PTSLAIPAG
-351 ITVTIPAIQNLP
+351 ITVSIAPLKNLP
-363 TSDAFPTLSADNNP
+363 QAALDAAGEVIAAGQPGSNQFPTIAKP
-377 VSGFSNITT
+377 V
-386 VVDQTSLGTGDSDTK
+386 
-401 VFDKSNLES
+401 
-410 VFTDYSIVD
+410 
-419 GEIILANPA
+419 
-428 EENDQYIVIPST
+428 EEED